1 MENAEKTTSTE
12 SKTTTEEKT
21 LKPPIAQL
29 IGLKKLFFFGTLGI
43 IYAGYVHGKMHLLT
57 TLKNAKRILWAKKQ
71 HVTKSGD
78 TFEWDETEEVRKAV
92 ERLHQNIRDL
102 EKDHGKKGGDYGVGK

>member
-1 MENAEKTTSTE
+1 
-12 SKTTTEEKT
+12 
-21 LKPPIAQL
+21 
-29 IGLKKLFFFGTLGI
+29 
-43 IYAGYVHGKMHLLT
+43 MHLLT
-57 TLKNAKRILWAKKQ
+57 TLKNAKEFYGQKQ

-102 EKDHGKKGGDYGVGK
+102 EKDHGKKGDYGVGK

>member
-1 MENAEKTTSTE
+1 M
-12 SKTTTEEKT
+12 
-21 LKPPIAQL
+21 
-29 IGLKKLFFFGTLGI
+29 GLFFFGTLGI

-57 TLKNAKRILWAKKQ
+57 TLKNAKEFYAKKQ